1 MNTPL
6 KNIRWLMVGG
16 ATLAIFASSFL
27 TLTGITAVFAVHLA
41 WQVQGSPDQTA
52 INHFAA
58 NASRTMMPWLQC
70 LFTLFAAILV
80 ARRTGPAAMLNS
92 VLTSIAAG
100 LLGAAVAFAFAGR
113 VNLHM
118 AGWALVTAGTGW
130 LGAIVGRRTGNL
142 P

>member
-6 KNIRWLMVGG
+6 KNVRWLMVGG
-16 ATLAIFASSFL
+16 ATLAIIALSFL
-27 TLTGITAVFAVHLA
+27 TLMGITAVYAAHLA
-41 WQVQGSPDQTA
+41 WQVRGSPDQVA

-58 NASRTMMPWLQC
+58 NASRTLIPWLQW

-80 ARRTGPAAMLNS
+80 VRRAGPAAMLNS
-92 VLTSIAAG
+92 VLTGIAAG
-100 LLGAAVAFAFAGR
+100 LFGAAVAFAFVGE

-118 AGWALVTAGTGW
+118 AGWALATAGAGW